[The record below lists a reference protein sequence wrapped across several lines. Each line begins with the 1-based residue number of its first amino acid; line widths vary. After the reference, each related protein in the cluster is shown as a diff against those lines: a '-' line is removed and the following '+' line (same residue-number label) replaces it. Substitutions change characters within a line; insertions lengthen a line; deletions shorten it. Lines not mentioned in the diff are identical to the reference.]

1 MGRPRVLRPQLR
13 RDSLGGGWRTSPKGN
28 RGVVAAELERPARMT
43 MARGGY
49 PEATPPQPH
58 RRRPGFRGLLRDA
71 GGPPP
76 NWRLE
81 LAAPRSKEALCC
93 APGTLR

>member
-1 MGRPRVLRPQLR
+1 MGRPPVLRPQLR
-13 RDSLGGGWRTSPKGN
+13 RDSLGGGWRTSPKGS

-58 RRRPGFRGLLRDA
+58 RRRPGFRGCSATLADRRLTGA
-71 GGPPP
+71 WS
-76 NWRLE
+76 WR
-81 LAAPRSKEALCC
+81 APRD
-93 APGTLR
+93 